1 MNFLSLHCTTGLT
14 FAQIDGWNS
23 HDQSDLR
30 NKELSDVF
38 TSAEMRKNGAENIT
52 EESTQMTKTEEQ
64 RGERN
69 TSERNPTRELVEKV
83 KTVKERRGDGLTS
96 QIETEMEENTERETT
111 TAGSI
116 EGLFVKKSDEG
127 YTPETFLTSSLLQEG
142 TKREIYSVPDTA
154 EYVDTDKEVASKM
167 RENGPSLDPASKTE
181 THNES
186 RRLIRTGGK
195 WKIDHDHDAV
205 IPEEANHN
213 RIDVKVKRSD
223 QIERLK
229 QKMVEEEQEGELV
242 AGISHQEKRRA
253 AQTIKEI
260 GDKEKGAKKS
270 EDIAH
275 AVYKELIEKE
285 DQVLINNIAS
295 PLSIFPAQVENATI
309 QIIIRSQ
316 NKPPASHISPSLPVT
331 PTQIPPDSSHP
342 PTLYTTD
349 SFQSPSVNI
358 HIPNSLSHITD
369 LTESLGGHLKQ
380 KEMEVKAGS
389 VIEDV
394 MAKNVLLKPAWKEV
408 QTHRAEDKG
417 EINRVVQ
424 PYEGEFI
431 LLVQTA
437 TTQPNEAKFFTREP
451 NSTSKINA
459 VLSAEVPR
467 LAHKSNTSAS
477 QSMGKYRNV
486 ELMENYT
493 KLTGK
498 QNKASSPQLQLNKS
512 SAKPQLGTAKTPSP
526 RPVKNNKQSKNKTIK
541 KSKEKRRKKNN
552 KTQKPPK
559 KKKEILPP
567 TQFPY
572 FMDNYCPIECA
583 CYGR

>member
-23 HDQSDLR
+23 HDQYDLR

-38 TSAEMRKNGAENIT
+38 TSAEMRKNGTENIT

-83 KTVKERRGDGLTS
+83 KTVMERRGDGLTS

-127 YTPETFLTSSLLQEG
+127 YTPEKFLTSSLLQEG
-142 TKREIYSVPDTA
+142 TKRKIYSVPDTA

-167 RENGPSLDPASKTE
+167 RENGP
-181 THNES
+181 
-186 RRLIRTGGK
+186 K
-195 WKIDHDHDAV
+195 WKIDHDPDAV

-229 QKMVEEEQEGELV
+229 QKMVEEEREGELV

-316 NKPPASHISPSLPVT
+316 NKPPAYHISPSLPVT

-358 HIPNSLSHITD
+358 HIPNSVSHITD
-369 LTESLGGHLKQ
+369 LTERPGGHLKQ

-431 LLVQTA
+431 FLVQTA

-459 VLSAEVPR
+459 VLSAEVPW
-467 LAHKSNTSAS
+467 LAHKSNTS
-477 QSMGKYRNV
+477 QSVGKYRNV

-498 QNKASSPQLQLNKS
+498 QNKASSPQPQLNKP

-559 KKKEILPP
+559 KKKEIFPP
-567 TQFPY
+567 MQFPY

>member
-309 QIIIRSQ
+309 QIIICSQ

-358 HIPNSLSHITD
+358 HIPNSVSHITD

-467 LAHKSNTSAS
+467 LAHKSNTS